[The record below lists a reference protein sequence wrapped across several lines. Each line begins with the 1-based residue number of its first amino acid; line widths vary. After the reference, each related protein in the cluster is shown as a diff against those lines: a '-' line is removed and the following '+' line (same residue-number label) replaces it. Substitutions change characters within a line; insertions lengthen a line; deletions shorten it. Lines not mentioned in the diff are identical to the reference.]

1 MSLTNEAWGDSSD
14 SQLSTSD
21 TRTDCI
27 SDLED
32 QQISAEELSEFRR
45 QYQAVKSTIKATT
58 FEQAR
63 DLQNSVDEHVLEDY
77 LYWQITH
84 PNAESYSYW
93 CSDTP
98 SKRDFEF
105 LTPLGG
111 AVFYNQLNNL
121 VQEKTQILQSPHC
134 QHSEEQRVTLER
146 VLDNYRQQLS
156 HKSEIFQQKVITGEY
171 PDKRD
176 ELFNLNGLKVS
187 LDQQEHDLSRSY
199 AEIVD
204 GWLSNVVTYNHSFVE
219 YASTEFVNQHYFQ
232 KRDGKPRRFTPA
244 THHIYLNPDPE
255 YAIPVAKALIERFEH
270 PSNPLPVHMKIFNR
284 SIEAGKKHLL
294 LVRSEGIVIYTHEED
309 TNAVLEAV
317 MRSCYMQYYLA
328 FAQRATTKLATPVA
342 EGIAIAS
349 QEGYNSEEISFL
361 GHRSQLFNDAWQEF
375 KYYREINHSAT
386 VTQQD
391 IQVFRQ
397 CLSDVLGKNNIDPH
411 NIAFPDD
418 YSGSTVHLPSSTS
431 LII

>member
-111 AVFYNQLNNL
+111 
-121 VQEKTQILQSPHC
+121 
-134 QHSEEQRVTLER
+134 
-146 VLDNYRQQLS
+146 
-156 HKSEIFQQKVITGEY
+156 
-171 PDKRD
+171 
-176 ELFNLNGLKVS
+176 LF
-187 LDQQEHDLSRSY
+187 
-199 AEIVD
+199 
-204 GWLSNVVTYNHSFVE
+204 
-219 YASTEFVNQHYFQ
+219 
-232 KRDGKPRRFTPA
+232 
-244 THHIYLNPDPE
+244 
-255 YAIPVAKALIERFEH
+255 
-270 PSNPLPVHMKIFNR
+270 
-284 SIEAGKKHLL
+284 SI
-294 LVRSEGIVIYTHEED
+294 
-309 TNAVLEAV
+309 
-317 MRSCYMQYYLA
+317 
-328 FAQRATTKLATPVA
+328 
-342 EGIAIAS
+342 
-349 QEGYNSEEISFL
+349 
-361 GHRSQLFNDAWQEF
+361 
-375 KYYREINHSAT
+375 IN
-386 VTQQD
+386 
-391 IQVFRQ
+391 
-397 CLSDVLGKNNIDPH
+397 
-411 NIAFPDD
+411 
-418 YSGSTVHLPSSTS
+418 
-431 LII
+431 